1 MIFAKLTITNFGVYR
16 GRNEFDLRPH
26 KDQDAAYPIVLFGG
40 KNGSGKTTILDAI
53 RLCLYGRIS
62 LGMRVRL
69 ADYETY
75 ITQRLHRSRGSKE
88 SRSASIGLTFEHT
101 HIGMQSVYDATRTW
115 QLDGDSIRE
124 DISIYKDGL
133 ALQDIAPEHWD
144 DFLRDLIPPGV
155 ADLFFFDGEKIQ
167 SLANDDTESDAL
179 ATAVGGLLNLDLISR
194 LKSDLSNYLR
204 QQDIQ
209 NQSLLQKSARGFEDT
224 YEETEN
230 RYQKRKQNRAQLISR
245 LDNVRK
251 QIEDARQKL
260 LSEGA
265 GFVEQRSKM
274 EQRLEQVGQDLDRT
288 RSAIRDLAAGLMP
301 FAIVPKWCEQL
312 QERFEIEAETE
323 QRHLVSEAQHKQLL
337 ETAETLLNPDF
348 QEEVAPE
355 IAPETWERIAH
366 EVQILLYR
374 PSNDLLERKPIH
386 LIAGQQRE
394 KLHHWMDMAINK
406 MPSEIHKLSQQLER
420 LETERSSLTN
430 SLKQVPDEAIAN
442 PLLEKFYEE
451 SEKKG
456 RLQEQ
461 VDKVDDEINHI
472 RIERA
477 EIDRQR
483 LRAWQKVTEANNV
496 DIRIERAAK
505 VQVLLSQY
513 LEQITAAKTKEL
525 EQTVARYFNLLSRK
539 RMLVKEVH
547 IDPERFTV
555 TLYGENRTPLPKSD
569 LSAGEKQLYAVAL
582 LWALRS
588 VSGRA
593 LPIIMDTP
601 LGRLDSDHREA
612 MLINF
617 FPHAAHQTIVLSTDT
632 EIAPELYELLK
643 PSISHTYRLDF
654 DEEQGYT
661 KVETGYFAGE
671 SSQ

>member
-26 KDQDAAYPIVLFGG
+26 KDEDAAYPIVLFGG

-53 RLCLYGRIS
+53 RLCLYGRIA

-75 ITQRLHRSRGSKE
+75 ITQRLHRSVGSNDA
-88 SRSASIGLTFEHT
+88 RTASISLTFEHT
-101 HIGMQSVYDATRTW
+101 HIGVQSIYNATRTW
-115 QLDGDSIRE
+115 LLEGDNIRE
-124 DISIYKDGL
+124 DISIYKDDWV
-133 ALQDIAPEHWD
+133 LQEIAPEHWD

-167 SLANDDTESDAL
+167 ALANDETDSEAL

-194 LKSDLSNYLR
+194 LKSDLSVYLR
-204 QQDIQ
+204 QQDQQ
-209 NQSLLQKSARGFEDT
+209 NQSLLQKNARELEDA
-224 YEETEN
+224 YEEVEN
-230 RYQKRKQNRAQLISR
+230 IYQERKQDRAQLISR
-245 LDNVRK
+245 LDNIRK

-265 GFVEQRSKM
+265 GFVEQRAKM
-274 EQRLEQVGQDLDRT
+274 EQRLEQVEKTLNDA
-288 RSAIRDLAAGLMP
+288 RSAIRELAAGLMP
-301 FAIVPKWCEQL
+301 FAIVPKWCGQL
-312 QERFEIEAETE
+312 RERLEEETEAE
-323 QRHLVSEAQHKQLL
+323 RMVLISGVQHKQWAD
-337 ETAETLLNPDF
+337 TTETLLNPDF
-348 QEEVAPE
+348 QKQVAPE
-355 IAPETWERIAH
+355 LASEIWARIAQ
-366 EVQILLYR
+366 EIQTALR
-374 PSNDLLERKPIH
+374 PSNDVVSTKQVHPIS
-386 LIAGQQRE
+386 GQQRE
-394 KLHHWMDMAINK
+394 KLIHWMDRATK
-406 MPSEIHKLSQQLER
+406 QLPSETHELTQQLEM

-430 SLKQVPDEAIAN
+430 SLKQVPEEAIAN
-442 PLLEKFYEE
+442 PLLEEFYHL

-461 VDKVDDEINHI
+461 IKRTDDDIDRI
-472 RIERA
+472 RNERA
-477 EIDRQR
+477 ELDRQR
-483 LRAWQKVTEANNV
+483 SRAWQKVAEANNV

-513 LEQITAAKTKEL
+513 LEQITSAKTKEL

-539 RMLVKEVH
+539 RALVKEVH

-555 TLYGENRTPLPKSD
+555 TLYGENRTLLPKSD

-612 MLINF
+612 MLMNF

-632 EIAPELYELLK
+632 EIDPELYELLK
-643 PSISHTYRLDF
+643 PSISHTYRLEF

-661 KVETGYFAGE
+661 KVEKGYFVGE
-671 SSQ
+671 ASQ